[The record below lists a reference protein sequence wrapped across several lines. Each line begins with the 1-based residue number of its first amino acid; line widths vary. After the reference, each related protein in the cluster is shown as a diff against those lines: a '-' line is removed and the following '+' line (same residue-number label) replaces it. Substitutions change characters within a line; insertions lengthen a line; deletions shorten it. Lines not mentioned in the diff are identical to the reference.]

1 MKKPTRARREVML
14 AVLQGKL
21 DESHV
26 TLEEIKWLET
36 VVMDAVIEKLAL
48 TNPAVVSDDPGLTQ

>member
-1 MKKPTRARREVML
+1 ML

-21 DESHV
+21 DESHI
-26 TLEEIKWLET
+26 TLEEISWLET

-48 TNPAVVSDDPGLTQ
+48 TNPAVFKEQDSGLTN